1 MAKFCTSCGNSL
13 GEDQKFCNKCGA
25 PIGASAAAS
34 IPAGTTPPSVTA
46 GDMTAGSTVV
56 PPAPRPVVAAPA
68 TVAPKR
74 GSSAVKVIV
83 AIVGFLALISVLAIG
98 SCFYIGYKVKQKAK
112 AIMTEARSAAGP
124 STSATPELHL
134 SDGGPGSSAES
145 AATADV
151 PPYPG
156 STPTTNGGQLSAGP
170 TGAASAQEYL
180 TDDSVDKVESFYKDK
195 FGSKITLTES

>member
-83 AIVGFLALISVLAIG
+83 AIVGFLALISVLAIANIPRTVHSG
-98 SCFYIGYKVKQKAK
+98 KPVQAFASSTI
-112 AIMTEARSAAGP
+112 AI
-124 STSATPELHL
+124 ATLVALFGLALYPNLVTANNDPAL
-134 SDGGPGSSAES
+134 SL
-145 AATADV
+145 TV
-151 PPYPG
+151 F
-156 STPTTNGGQLSAGP
+156 N
-170 TGAASAQEYL
+170 AAS
-180 TDDSVDKVESFYKDK
+180 SP
-195 FGSKITLTES
+195 GTLKTMLVFALVGMPFVLVYTALVYRAFRGHVRIGDHSY